1 MPMGY
6 PAASFDSMG
15 GEMAQPWEVE
25 QQWLL
30 DFARRLRSAA
40 SRRRMPL
47 TELARRS
54 GVPYYTLCGY
64 VNQARRVPA
73 YTVVRLARALDVPVT
88 DLLDDGQARQH
99 ELF

>member
-1 MPMGY
+1 MKQWELE
-6 PAASFDSMG
+6 
-15 GEMAQPWEVE
+15 EM
-25 QQWLL
+25 WLRS
-30 DFARRLRSAA
+30 FARRLRSAA
-40 SRRRMPL
+40 TRRRMPL

-73 YTVVRLARALDVPVT
+73 YTVVRLARALGVPVT
-88 DLLDDGQARQH
+88 ELLDDGQAHQQ

>member
-6 PAASFDSMG
+6 PAASGHLMRG
-15 GEMAQPWEVE
+15 GDVQPWEVE
-25 QQWLL
+25 QVWLL

-73 YTVVRLARALDVPVT
+73 YTVVRLARALGVPVT
-88 DLLDDGQARQH
+88 ELLDDGQVHQQ

>member
-1 MPMGY
+1 M
-6 PAASFDSMG
+6 
-15 GEMAQPWEVE
+15 QPWEVE
-25 QQWLL
+25 REWLL

-64 VNQARRVPA
+64 VNHARRVPA
-73 YTVVRLARALDVPVT
+73 YTVVRLARALGVPVT
-88 DLLDDGQARQH
+88 ELLDDGQARQH

>member
-1 MPMGY
+1 MGY
-6 PAASFDSMG
+6 PAASGDLMRG
-15 GEMAQPWEVE
+15 GDVQPWEVE
-25 QQWLL
+25 QEWLL
-30 DFARRLRSAA
+30 GFARRLRSAA

-73 YTVVRLARALDVPVT
+73 FTVVRLARALGVPVT
-88 DLLDDGQARQH
+88 ELLDDGQAHQQ